1 MTDYFPS
8 VDVAIDNSV
17 ERPHLAPVVRRAEQ
31 SDVPWVLGQLR
42 QFAAAYGTRRSL
54 FGSETHAEALVGTL
68 IEDQFVAIAERDGQ
82 PVGLIAG
89 VLQPHPFNPDILVA
103 SELWWWV
110 TPPARGTRAGHE
122 LLDAFEGWALEHE
135 ADLINFTLEAD
146 SPVRDRTLERRGYR
160 LFERQ
165 FLREVS

>member
-1 MTDYFPS
+1 MTDYFPTS
-8 VDVAIDNSV
+8 IDNF
-17 ERPHLAPVVRRAEQ
+17 PHSIHIAPVVRRAEQ
-31 SDVPWVLGQLR
+31 ADVPWVLGQLR
-42 QFAAAYGTRRSL
+42 AFAAAYGTRRSL
-54 FGSETHAEALVGTL
+54 FGDAGHAEALVAGL
-68 IEDQFVAIAERDGQ
+68 IEDQFVAIAERDGE

-89 VLQPHPFNPDILVA
+89 VLQPHPFNPDLQVA

-110 TPPARGTRAGHE
+110 TPEVRGSRAGHL
-122 LLDAFEGWALEHE
+122 LLDAFEGWALESE
-135 ADLINFTLEAD
+135 ADLINFTLEAH